1 MSITTA
7 DAAPPPTTAAPLSTS
22 VTVVTAPTPAPAF
35 RPPLWQ
41 VGGLVALLVWAYLP
55 MLRVFF
61 DKWINDPQY
70 SHGLLVP
77 CFSAYLVW
85 KAWQAGPLVPK
96 PLPWLG
102 CGLVGLTLGMRALAG
117 TLLFHQLD
125 AASLLLA
132 LVGVTLAAGG
142 LPLLKRVGGGLLF
155 LAFMVPLPYE
165 LERNVG
171 QPLKTAATVSSTFLL
186 QTLGQPAIR
195 DGNLIL
201 IDEVRL
207 GVVDACSGLKM
218 LVTFAAFSV
227 GAALLIRRS
236 RFEKLMVLLGIVPVA
251 IVTNVLRITATGLA
265 YVVLSDKGTLDF
277 LHDFYGWLM
286 MPVGLALLGL
296 ELWVLK
302 RLVVSEQ

>member
-1 MSITTA
+1 MSITTV
-7 DAAPPPTTAAPLSTS
+7 AAPPPATAVPRSS
-22 VTVVTAPTPAPAF
+22 PVTVVTVPAPAPGF
-35 RPPLWQ
+35 RPQPWQ
-41 VGGLVALLVWAYLP
+41 LAGLVGLLVWAYLP

-61 DKWINDPQY
+61 DKWVNDPQY

-77 CFSAYLVW
+77 FFSAYLVRT
-85 KAWQAGPLVPK
+85 AWQAGPLTPR
-96 PLPWLG
+96 PLPWVG
-102 CGLVGLTLGMRALAG
+102 GGLLAVALVMRALAG

-125 AASLLLA
+125 AASLLVA
-132 LVGVTLAAGG
+132 VVAIAAAAGG
-142 LPLLKRVGGGLLF
+142 LPLLRRVGGGLVF
-155 LAFMVPLPYE
+155 LVFMVPLPYE

-227 GAALLIRRS
+227 GAVLLVRRS
-236 RFEKLMVLLGIVPVA
+236 AFEKLMVLLGIVPIA

-265 YVVLSDKGTLDF
+265 YVATADKGTLDF

-296 ELWVLK
+296 ELWALK

>member
-7 DAAPPPTTAAPLSTS
+7 APAPPPTTAAPFAAP

-41 VGGLVALLVWAYLP
+41 VAGLVGLLVWAYLP

-77 CFSAYLVW
+77 VFSAYLVW
-85 KAWQAGPLVPK
+85 KAWQAGPLVPS
-96 PLPWLG
+96 PRPWLG
-102 CGLVGLTLGMRALAG
+102 CGLLAIAMALRPLAG
-117 TLLFHQLD
+117 SLLFHQLD
-125 AASLLLA
+125 AVSLMLA
-132 LVGVTLAAGG
+132 LVAVTLAAGG

-155 LAFMVPLPYE
+155 LVFMVPLPYE

-171 QPLKTAATVSSTFLL
+171 QPLKTAATVSSTYLL

-227 GAALLIRRS
+227 GAVLLMSRS
-236 RFEKLMVLLGIVPVA
+236 WFEKGMVLLGIIPIA
-251 IVTNVLRITATGLA
+251 IITNVLRITATGLA
-265 YVVLSDKGTLDF
+265 YVVLSDKGTLEF

-286 MPVGLALLGL
+286 MPVGLALLAL

-302 RLVVSEQ
+302 KLVTE

>member
-1 MSITTA
+1 
-7 DAAPPPTTAAPLSTS
+7 
-22 VTVVTAPTPAPAF
+22 VTAPTPAPAF
-35 RPPLWQ
+35 RPPPWQ
-41 VGGLVALLVWAYLP
+41 IAGLVALFVWAYLP

-77 CFSAYLVW
+77 VFSAYLVW
-85 KAWQAGPLVPK
+85 KAWQAGPLVPA
-96 PLPWLG
+96 PRPWLG
-102 CGLVGLTLGMRALAG
+102 CGLLAVAMAMRPLAG
-117 TLLFHQLD
+117 SLLFHQLD
-125 AASLLLA
+125 AASLMLA
-132 LVGVTLAAGG
+132 LVAVTLAAGG
-142 LPLLKRVGGGLLF
+142 LPLMKRVGGGFLF
-155 LAFMVPLPYE
+155 LVFMVPLPYE
-165 LERNVG
+165 LER
-171 QPLKTAATVSSTFLL
+171 L

-201 IDEVRL
+201 LDEVRL

-227 GAALLIRRS
+227 GAVLLMNRS
-236 RFEKLMVLLGIVPVA
+236 WFERGMVILGIVPIA

-265 YVVLSDKGTLDF
+265 YLVLSDKGTLEF

-286 MPVGLALLGL
+286 MPVGLALLAL

-302 RLVVSEQ
+302 KLVTEA